1 MLGSFLIGAVAGAA
15 IAIPVGAIAILIVDA
30 GMRRGFRVAAA
41 AGAGAATA
49 DGLYALLAV
58 LGGTAAAA
66 FLAPFDAQL
75 RGAAVVALLVVAARG
90 LATAARR
97 GIGAPALVGE
107 PLAGPLPTYLRF
119 VGLTLLNPQ
128 TVVYFAA
135 LILGLPDVGRDA
147 GERAAFVGGAFTASL
162 AWQTV
167 LAGLGALAHHRLPDR
182 FRIALSV
189 GGNVLIVGFALAIAG
204 DLIAG

>member
-1 MLGSFLIGAVAGAA
+1 MLASFLTGAVAGAA

-66 FLAPFDAQL
+66 LLGPFDAWL
-75 RGAAVVALLVVAARG
+75 RGAAVLALVAVAIRG
-90 LATAARR
+90 LATAVRR
-97 GIGAPALVGE
+97 RAGAAAIVGG
-107 PLAGPLPTYLRF
+107 PPAGPLPTYLRF

-135 LILGLPDVGRDA
+135 LVLGLPDVGRGA
-147 GERAAFVGGAFTASL
+147 GERAAFVSGAFLASL

-182 FRIALSV
+182 LRLALSL
-189 GGNVLIVGFALAIAG
+189 GGNVLILGFAAGIARG
-204 DLIAG
+204 LMVS